1 MVKHIILWR
10 WKDALK
16 EEEKTQAGL
25 RIKHGLEDLAGKI
38 EGLEEIHVILNT
50 MTSSNYDIML
60 ECTFSDA
67 EALAYYTAHPLHVAV
82 KDQIIVPVTKDRA
95 CFDYEY

>member
-10 WKDALK
+10 WKDALT
-16 EEEKTQAGL
+16 EEEKTQVGL
-25 RIKHGLEDLAGKI
+25 RIKNGLEDLAGKI
-38 EGLEEIHVILNT
+38 EGLIDIPVILNT
-50 MTSSNYDIML
+50 MTSSNYDLML
-60 ECTFSDA
+60 ECTFSDT
-67 EALAYYTAHPLHVAV
+67 EALAYYAAHPLHVAV